1 MRKQIINIC
10 IIVVLVMGYP
20 LAVLAADTSGGTPSS
35 DPSAASSSTG
45 TTPAPAPAADSQPAA
60 QPPQSNSD
68 SSSSSPPA
76 AAPAPTAA
84 PAAATGTSSTAGST
98 PPTGPDAGTYSY
110 NSQTGLWENAYYIWD
125 PVTHQTKPKTP
136 PTYSY
141 NPATGKWDTTQWV
154 FDAGAQKYVPNV
166 VSVDQVPATIAV
178 AAITGPS
185 SSNTVNSSQNN
196 NGIFNLFYDASIS
209 NKITSLAAS
218 GNASV
223 TGNTLAGSALSG
235 NALDVNNIMNML
247 QSTWNLQPAAN
258 LLTFTANI
266 NGNVTGDLTIDP
278 NMIAQTGQLSANNSL
293 TQSQTNLTV
302 NAKGSGLINNDIS
315 VGANSGNAT
324 LANNTSAGN
333 AGSGS
338 ATAVANVVNV
348 LNSAIAAGQ
357 SFLGV
362 ININGNLNGDIL
374 LPPNF
379 LDQLIASGAPQ
390 STIDVSQSQTNNV
403 VADLSKT
410 QTINN
415 NVNLAAVSGKA
426 DVGNNTS
433 AGNATSGSASTKLT
447 IFNLTGRQVVG
458 NNSLLVFVNVLGKWV
473 GLIMDAPPGST
484 TAQLCGGSCQS
495 TSVVNNNVNL
505 KASLANTINNNLA
518 VNSKSGDA
526 SVNSNT
532 RAGNARSGNAS
543 ASANLLNISGSNL
556 SFKDWFGILFI
567 NVLGTWNGSF
577 GVNTDAGNSPL
588 AAVASAGSSNANG
601 NLAPPNVAVAKVF
614 RFIPR
619 SSGGFAVAPLNS
631 VSSGAGHSHTGNQ
644 QKQAVLSA
652 STQDPPSTGSSNAVG
667 ASSSKAKA
675 WLIPAAAGAVV
686 ALTLF
691 AVDFIP
697 EISDKVR
704 LAILSRKFG
713 N

>member
-1 MRKQIINIC
+1 MRKRVINIC
-10 IIVVLVMGYP
+10 IILVLITGYP
-20 LAVLAADTSGGTPSS
+20 LAALADTLPNTSSADQSTATSG
-35 DPSAASSSTG
+35 TG
-45 TTPAPAPAADSQPAA
+45 SNPAPAPAADSQPAA
-60 QPPQSNSD
+60 NQPSQPSTN
-68 SSSSSPPA
+68 SSSADPPA
-76 AAPAPTAA
+76 GPAPNQA
-84 PAAATGTSSTAGST
+84 PAAVPDVSTGSSSHAGT

-110 NSQTGLWENAYYIWD
+110 NSQTGLWENAHYTWD

-154 FDAGAQKYVPNV
+154 FDTGAQKYVPNV
-166 VSVDQVPATIAV
+166 VSLDQAPAVIA
-178 AAITGPS
+178 ATGPS
-185 SSNTVNSSQNN
+185 SSNTVASTQSN

-223 TGNTLAGSALSG
+223 TGNTLSGDALSG
-235 NALDVNNIMNML
+235 NALDVNNILNML
-247 QSTWNLQPAAN
+247 QSTWNLQPAAD

-278 NMIAQTGQLSANNSL
+278 NVIAQTGQLSANNSL

-302 NAKGSGLINNDIS
+302 NTKGSGLINNNIS
-315 VGANSGNAT
+315 VGANSGDAT
-324 LANNTSAGN
+324 VAGNTSAGN
-333 AGSGS
+333 AGSGN
-338 ATAVANVVNV
+338 ADAVANVVNV
-348 LNSAIAAGQ
+348 LNTAIAAGQ

-390 STIDVSQSQTNNV
+390 STIDLSQSQTNNV
-403 VADLSKT
+403 VADSSKT

-415 NVNLAAVSGKA
+415 KVNLAAVSGTA

-433 AGNATSGSASTKLT
+433 AGSAGSGSASTKLT

-495 TSVVNNNVNL
+495 TDIANNNVNV
-505 KASLANTINNNLA
+505 KASLANTINNNLD

-526 SVNSNT
+526 KVTNNT
-532 RAGNARSGNAS
+532 QAGNAKSGNAS
-543 ASANLLNISGSNL
+543 ASANLLNITGSNL

-567 NVLGTWNGSF
+567 NVLGSWNGSF
-577 GVNTDAGNSPL
+577 GVNTDAGN
-588 AAVASAGSSNANG
+588 AVATAAEAAASQG
-601 NLAPPNVAVAKVF
+601 NNLVPPNVAVGRVF
-614 RFIPR
+614 HFIPR
-619 SSGGFAVAPLNS
+619 SNGGFAATPLNS
-631 VSSGAGHSHTGNQ
+631 VSSGTGNHHAGNG
-644 QKQAVLSA
+644 QKQAILSA
-652 STQDPPSTGSSNAVG
+652 STQTPPGTGGRATG
-667 ASSSKAKA
+667 TDSKTTMP
-675 WLIPAAAGAVV
+675 WLIPAAAGAAV
-686 ALTLF
+686 ALALF
-691 AVDFIP
+691 AVDYIP
-697 EISDKVR
+697 EISDKIR